1 VKTLIQLLI
10 AAAIINAAARY
21 GLSTWTQYQF
31 RDSVQQI
38 LLFGADASTDDLEN
52 EIMME
57 AERQDVPLEREKVDV
72 QQRDAVVTAQASYLD
87 EIELFPGY
95 KYPKTWTFDIEV
107 RHVDMRAMTGRTAR
121 SPRR

>member
-1 VKTLIQLLI
+1 MKTLIQLLI

-31 RDSVQQI
+31 RDAVQQI
-38 LLFGADASTDDLEN
+38 LLFGAGASTDDLEN

-72 QQRDAVVTAQASYLD
+72 QQRDAVVTAEASYLD
-87 EIELFPGY
+87 EIELFPRY
-95 KYPKTWTFDIEV
+95 VYPKTWEFNLEV
-107 RHVDMRAMTGRTAR
+107 RHVDMRGMTGRTPRAR
-121 SPRR
+121 RR

>member
-1 VKTLIQLLI
+1 MKTLIQLLI

>member
-1 VKTLIQLLI
+1 MKTLIQLLI

-38 LLFGADASTDDLEN
+38 LLFGADVSTDDLEN

-72 QQRDAVVTAQASYLD
+72 QQRDAVVTAEATYLD
-87 EIELFPGY
+87 QIELFPGY
-95 KYPKTWTFDIEV
+95 RYPKTWTFNIEV
-107 RHVDMRAMTGRTAR
+107 RHVDMRAMTGRSAR
-121 SPRR
+121 PHRR

>member
-1 VKTLIQLLI
+1 MKTLIQLLI

-72 QQRDAVVTAQASYLD
+72 QQRDAVVTAEASYLD